1 VRNGEA
7 RTGIDWGERCP
18 VAAVHGNAEHCRRG
32 RREAAVG
39 FGSGARELA
48 RKPEEWDVEACV
60 KLVCARDRSPGACL
74 WVLHVGGDVAADG
87 HSGQPWHAR
96 GRTAR
101 KATAADTARVTRGE
115 RGSGDERRRR
125 WQSGGQGRSSVL
137 TAEQEA
143 EEQSRRTE
151 GRRGSEEEEERER
164 SEGLV
169 WKFQEVQG
177 SLSKLKILTDI
188 KIK

>member
-1 VRNGEA
+1 
-7 RTGIDWGERCP
+7 
-18 VAAVHGNAEHCRRG
+18 
-32 RREAAVG
+32 
-39 FGSGARELA
+39 
-48 RKPEEWDVEACV
+48 
-60 KLVCARDRSPGACL
+60 
-74 WVLHVGGDVAADG
+74 
-87 HSGQPWHAR
+87 
-96 GRTAR
+96 
-101 KATAADTARVTRGE
+101 
-115 RGSGDERRRR
+115 
-125 WQSGGQGRSSVL
+125 VL